1 MNAEWNGL
9 LQLTSGSD
17 GSTSVTPVWSP
28 DGSKLLFQRKLGDAV
43 NLWTM
48 NADGTNQ
55 VQLTATPVAAD
66 YVGGY
71 AWTSPA
77 PW

>member
-1 MNAEWNGL
+1 
-9 LQLTSGSD
+9 
-17 GSTSVTPVWSP
+17 VWSP

-48 NADGTNQ
+48 DADGANQ

-71 AWTSPA
+71 AWTSDA
-77 PW
+77 P